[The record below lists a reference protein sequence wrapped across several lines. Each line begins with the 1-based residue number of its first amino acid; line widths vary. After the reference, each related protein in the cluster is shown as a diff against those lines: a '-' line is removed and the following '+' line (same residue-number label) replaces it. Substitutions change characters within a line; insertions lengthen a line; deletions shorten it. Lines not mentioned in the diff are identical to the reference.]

1 MWVMT
6 NYKVRAAGN
15 DNVVLFQIRGF
26 PADSFAAGLDILEK
40 NICCWGQL
48 LGRRYFLNSEL
59 RYSHFVFVPPQACI
73 ARSWHEIFMRFTV

>member
-26 PADSFAAGLDILEK
+26 PTDSLTAGLDILEK
-40 NICCWGQL
+40 KI
-48 LGRRYFLNSEL
+48 
-59 RYSHFVFVPPQACI
+59 FVVGG
-73 ARSWHEIFMRFTV
+73 SYLVE

>member
-1 MWVMT
+1 MT

-26 PADSFAAGLDILEK
+26 STDSLTAGLGILE

-48 LGRRYFLNSEL
+48 LGMTSL
-59 RYSHFVFVPPQACI
+59 
-73 ARSWHEIFMRFTV
+73 